1 MQKSIVLYILK
12 RREYI
17 SPKQIAEA
25 HGNERMVTAPRQAIS
40 LYERRPEQANNK

>member
-12 RREYI
+12 RKYI